1 MHVEVLLRCSSRGA
15 VARSWDTYVCRR
27 TLLTYTLLQPLAAG
41 RLRLQLQRASS
52 QQQPV
57 EAACGEP
64 AGSMHRS
71 SHQPRPY
78 RYRYLLVSTGIRV
91 PVHSCTRSS

>member
-41 RLRLQLQRASS
+41 RLQLQRASS

-64 AGSMHRS
+64 AGSMQQ
-71 SHQPRPY
+71 QPPATAVPVLIY
-78 RYRYLLVSTGIRV
+78 RYSSTGTAV

>member
-27 TLLTYTLLQPLAAG
+27 TLLTYTATLAAG
-41 RLRLQLQRASS
+41 RLQLQRAS
-52 QQQPV
+52 QQHPV

-64 AGSMHRS
+64 AGSMQ
-71 SHQPRPY
+71 QPPAKAVPVLIY
-78 RYRYLLVSTGIRV
+78 RYSSTG
-91 PVHSCTRSS
+91 TQLY